1 MKQWNEI
8 MHLRMDVSSNLHF
21 ILNDVVVLETT
32 FYFTCCGSIENNNT
46 MKLSTKN
53 RLIDLYKSKVDLI
66 GMEGVLNT
74 KGLKPLCFTYQC
86 CHNNFAHLDVVTD
99 FISYNTNPM

>member
-46 MKLSTKN
+46 MKLSTKAS
-53 RLIDLYKSKVDLI
+53 LS
-66 GMEGVLNT
+66 GS
-74 KGLKPLCFTYQC
+74 FTRVS
-86 CHNNFAHLDVVTD
+86 FAFNSLPHMH
-99 FISYNTNPM
+99 F